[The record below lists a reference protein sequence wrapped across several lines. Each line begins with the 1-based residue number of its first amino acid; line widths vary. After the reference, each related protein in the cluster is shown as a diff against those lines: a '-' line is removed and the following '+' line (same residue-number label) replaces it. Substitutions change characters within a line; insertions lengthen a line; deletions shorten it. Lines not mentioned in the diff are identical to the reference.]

1 MRKTK
6 KNGSFLVCLLFNLIV
21 NFEWSI
27 PAWLLLAAHFI
38 WNISIWWFV
47 GGLGFWL
54 LAMVSF
60 MWVVG
65 WASECSSHRDPPK
78 ENKNPYSVKN
88 KNG

>member
-6 KNGSFLVCLLFNLIV
+6 KSGSFLVCLLFNLIV

-38 WNISIWWFV
+38 WNISLWWFV
-47 GGLGFWL
+47 GAIGFWVL
-54 LAMVSF
+54 VMVSF
-60 MWVVG
+60 MWIVG